1 MLSFK
6 KASNFSE
13 PLNFFE
19 LFSVIITTKLMSN
32 FGRLNTTN

>member
-19 LFSVIITTKLMSN
+19 LLFRNYYDQTYVEFWTPEYD
-32 FGRLNTTN
+32 